1 MKKVLIPIANGTE
14 EIEATI
20 LIDTLR
26 RAGAEVTVASVQDLQ
41 IKASRGLNIV
51 ADELIENC
59 QAEIYDVI
67 ALPGGLPGA
76 DHLRDSEILKQML
89 IAQKAS
95 GRIFGG
101 VCASP
106 AVVLQAHG
114 LLEDKTAT
122 AYPGLDEKL
131 TNTATPRKPV
141 VIDGNCVTSQ
151 AAGTTFAFAL
161 TLAEILFG
169 FEKAKEIADSMLVPY
184 QSVV

>member
-1 MKKVLIPIANGTE
+1 MKKVLIPIANGSE
-14 EIEATI
+14 EMEATI

-51 ADELIENC
+51 ADELIANC
-59 QAEIYDVI
+59 KDEVYDVI

-76 DHLRDSEILKQML
+76 DHLRDSEILKKLL
-89 IAQKAS
+89 IAQKES
-95 GRIFGG
+95 GRIYGAI
-101 VCASP
+101 CASP

-131 TNTATPRKPV
+131 SNPATPRIPV

-161 TLAEILFG
+161 TLAEVLFG
-169 FEKAKEIADSMLVPY
+169 YEKAKEIADSMLVPY
-184 QSVV
+184 KSVL

>member
-14 EIEATI
+14 EMEATI

-59 QAEIYDVI
+59 KDVIYDVI

-76 DHLRDSEILKQML
+76 DHLRDSAILKELL

-95 GRIFGG
+95 GRIYSA

-106 AVVLQAHG
+106 EVVLQSHG
-114 LLEDKTAT
+114 LLEDKIAT

-131 TNTATPRKPV
+131 TNPAKPRVAV
-141 VIDGNCVTSQ
+141 VVDGNCVTSQ

-184 QSVV
+184 KSVL

>member
-1 MKKVLIPIANGTE
+1 MKKVLIPIAHGTE
-14 EIEATI
+14 EMEATI

-26 RAGAEVTVASVQDLQ
+26 RAGAEVTVASVQGLQ
-41 IKASRGLNIV
+41 ITASRGLNIT

-59 QAEIYDVI
+59 KDEIYDVI

-76 DHLRDSEILKQML
+76 DYLRDNAVLKELL
-89 IAQKAS
+89 IQQKAN
-95 GRIFGG
+95 GRIYGA

-106 AVVLQAHG
+106 TVVLQAHG

-122 AYPGLDEKL
+122 AYPGFDNKL
-131 TNTATPRKPV
+131 TNTATPRVPV
-141 VIDGNCVTSQ
+141 VVDGNCVTSQ

-161 TLAEILFG
+161 TLAELLFG

-184 QSVV
+184 ESVL